1 MRVGVEALELTYGEH
16 RGAKNMAVKN
26 LDLTIPDGQSVVLLG
41 QSGCGKTSTMRCI
54 AGLESPSGGR
64 ITIGDRTV
72 FDGANGISVP
82 SHKRGVGMVFQSYAV
97 WPHMTVADNVAFPL
111 KMKGIGKAEARRRA
125 IAVLDVVGLGHLG
138 DRGASML
145 SGGQMQRV
153 ALARSMA
160 MEPAVLLLDEPLSN
174 LDARLR
180 DDLRVELR
188 RIQVERGLT
197 SLYVTHDQQEALAL
211 GDRIAIMQGGRIT
224 QLGTPE
230 EIYAAPASASIASF
244 LGVTNVFEVE
254 HSDGDRVRMAGFD
267 QTLAVAGGAVDG
279 TGSRFAC
286 IRPEHVRVDP
296 GAPAEPAIS
305 EINQLHGTVEVAVF
319 QGASIRCTVRTG
331 AGMTLEAVCPPP
343 VTGTVAAGTEV
354 TVSFDA
360 RCVRLLPEHAG
371 EPREVVAA

>member
-1 MRVGVEALELTYGEH
+1 MKVGVEALELTYGEH
-16 RGAKNMAVKN
+16 RAVKN
-26 LDLTIPDGQSVVLLG
+26 LDLTIPDGESVVLLG

-72 FDGANGISVP
+72 FDGTNGTSVP
-82 SHKRGVGMVFQSYAV
+82 SHKRNVGMVFQSYAV
-97 WPHMTVADNVAFPL
+97 WPHMSVVDNVAFPL
-111 KMKGIGKAEARRRA
+111 KMKKLGKAEARRRA
-125 IAVLDVVGLGHLG
+125 NEVLDVVGLGHLG
-138 DRGASML
+138 ERGASML

-211 GDRIAIMQGGRIT
+211 ADRIAIMQGGRIT
-224 QLGTPE
+224 QLGSPQ
-230 EIYAAPASASIASF
+230 EIYAAPGSASIASF
-244 LGVTNVFEVE
+244 LGVTNVVEVE
-254 HSDGDRVRMAGFD
+254 SADGERVRLAGTG
-267 QTLAVAGGAVDG
+267 QSLAVDDVSAVGDDAC
-279 TGSRFAC
+279 FAC

-296 GAPAEPAIS
+296 GAPDGTADPTT
-305 EINQLHGTVEVAVF
+305 NQMRGTVEVAVF
-319 QGASIRCTVRTG
+319 QGASIRATVRTG
-331 AGMTLEAVCPPP
+331 NGLALEAICPPP
-343 VTGTVAAGTEV
+343 VTGTLAAGSEV
-354 TVSFDA
+354 TVRVPA
-360 RCVRLLPEHAG
+360 RAVRLLPEHVT